1 MEIDYINGLKT
12 DKIFGMSKYQSEIHS
27 RLENVKLNRI
37 EYPDASKVV
46 KVVGVNKIVE
56 YFAYPL
62 IVKKKVSKEN
72 VKHVTRQDLAFLL
85 ELMDLK
91 KTIVT
96 CYDIIPIAY
105 YNTRNPIWK
114 LNAKGLKKAE
124 KIITISEFSKTDIIK
139 YIKVPEENIEIIP
152 PAVDYNLYY
161 PNRNRKVLKK
171 YRIEEDEQV
180 VLYVGAEDPRKN
192 VHFLINS
199 FSKLKSKILKVKL
212 LKVGLPNDV
221 GVRGKLLKHI
231 ESLNLQKD
239 VIFTG
244 HVPESELAEIYNA
257 VDLFVFPSLYE
268 GFGMPP
274 LEAMAC
280 GTPVITSNTSSLPE
294 VVGEAA
300 ITVDPYDVD
309 EFAEEMYE
317 VLTNEEFRKEMM
329 KKGLERSKTFTW
341 DNSAKKMLKVYEELC
356 ATL

>member
-12 DKIFGMSKYQSEIHS
+12 DKIFGMSKYQSEIHN
-27 RLENVKLNRI
+27 RLEDIKLNRI
-37 EYPDASKVV
+37 EYPDISKVI
-46 KVVGVNKIVE
+46 GINRIVE
-56 YFAYPL
+56 YFAYPF
-62 IVKKKVSKEN
+62 IVKKKEIENN

-85 ELMDLK
+85 ELLDLK

-114 LNAKGLKKAE
+114 LNEKGLKKAE
-124 KIITISEFSKTDIIK
+124 KIITISEFSKSDISK
-139 YIKVPEENIEIIP
+139 YIKYPEEKIEVIH
-152 PAVDYNLYY
+152 PAVDHNLYY
-161 PNRNRKVLKK
+161 QNRNKKALKK
-171 YRIEEDEQV
+171 YRMKEGEKV

-192 VHFLINS
+192 VQFLINS
-199 FSKLKSKILKVKL
+199 FRKLKNRIPHVKL
-212 LKVGLPNDV
+212 LKVGMPNDI

-231 ESLNLQKD
+231 DSLNLQND

-244 HVPESELAEIYNA
+244 YVSESELAEIYNA

-294 VVGEAA
+294 VVGDAA
-300 ITVDPYDVD
+300 ITVDPYDINK
-309 EFAEEMYE
+309 FAEEMYE
-317 VLTNEEFRKEMM
+317 VLTNEELKEEMIR
-329 KKGLERSKTFTW
+329 KGLERSKIFSW
-341 DNSAKKMLKVYEELC
+341 DSSAKKTLKVYKEL
-356 ATL
+356 